1 MSIMNF
7 RFQFSFILIF
17 FSFLSLLSCGISDD
31 IQLFDG
37 KTLNGWEGDTTKTW
51 KVVNGAI
58 VGGSLSENVPHNH
71 FLCTNNTY
79 DNFVLKLKFK
89 LESNGGFINAGVQFR
104 SKRATDPSYEMIGY
118 QADMGNKFY
127 GALYDESRRDVVLA
141 GVDSI
146 TSSKIVKHGEWNDYE
161 IRADRQRIEIFLNG
175 QQTVDY
181 KELDLKIPQQG
192 LIGLQI
198 HGGGKALVSF
208 KDIVIRKID

>member
-1 MSIMNF
+1 MNLKL
-7 RFQFSFILIF
+7 QFSLILIF
-17 FSFLSLLSCGISDD
+17 FSLLSLLSCSDSKE

-37 KTLNGWEGDTTKTW
+37 KTLNGWEGDTNKTW

-58 VGGSLSENVPHNH
+58 LGGSLTEDVPHND
-71 FLCTNNTY
+71 FLCTTDSY

-89 LESNGGFINAGVQFR
+89 LEGNGGFINAGVQFR
-104 SKRATDPSYEMIGY
+104 SKRAAAPSYEMIGY
-118 QADMGNKFY
+118 QADMGDKYY

-161 IRADRQRIEIFLNG
+161 IRAEKQHVQIFLNG

-181 KELDLKIPQQG
+181 KESDPQISQRG

-208 KDIVIRKID
+208 KDIVIKKID